1 MLLAFRA
8 KSIALTGDIEKTFLQ
23 IVVHENHGNLLRCS
37 WFKNLFNCE
46 PTEIQAYH
54 FTRLIFGTSSSPF
67 LLNATIR
74 KHGQSYE
81 KIDEEFAK
89 ISRKKINLDDLNC
102 GVNDVE
108 EGFDLY
114 QKMKFRLGKESFV
127 IRK

>member
-1 MLLAFRA
+1 MELLHC
-8 KSIALTGDIEKTFLQ
+8 L
-23 IVVHENHGNLLRCS
+23 

-46 PTEIQAYH
+46 PTETQAYR
-54 FTRLIFGTSSSPF
+54 FTQLIFGVSSSPL

-81 KIDEEFAK
+81 KIDEEFARLVRNK
-89 ISRKKINLDDLNC
+89 FYVDDLNC

-108 EGFDLY
+108 GGSDLY
-114 QKMKFRLGKESFV
+114 KKMKFRFGEVSFV